1 MENRKTRKAW
11 LHAVVAAL
19 LVMFGGAARAQII
32 DRVLA
37 VVGDNVILL
46 SDYVALTRFGLL
58 EAGSGPDPIAAT
70 IPALIERQLQLNEV
84 NRFQPPEPPAEQIDR
99 RMADIRARFGDEKA
113 FETALAE
120 TGLTAAQLRA
130 RVRNSLRIESY
141 RQQRFA
147 ATVQPTEDDIARYYR
162 AHATE
167 FGKAGEIPSF
177 EQVRDEARRR
187 LVAERSELLT
197 RSWIDGLRRRT
208 DVTILYRPENS
219 QPPTAKGQI

>member
-1 MENRKTRKAW
+1 VGA
-11 LHAVVAAL
+11 LVIAVLLAA
-19 LVMFGGAARAQII
+19 GGVARAQII

-46 SDYVALTRFGLL
+46 SDYVALSRFGLV
-58 EAGSGPDPIAAT
+58 EPAAGPDPIAAA
-70 IPALIERQLQLNEV
+70 IPVLIERQLQLNEV

-99 RMADIRARFGDEKA
+99 RMAEIRSRFADEKA

-120 TGLTAAQLRA
+120 SGLTAVQLRA
-130 RVRNSLRIESY
+130 RVRNSLRIEGY

-167 FGKAGEIPSF
+167 FGTPGEIPSF
-177 EQVRDEARRR
+177 ERMRDEARRR

-197 RSWIDGLRRRT
+197 RNWIDGLRRRT
-208 DVTILYRPENS
+208 EVTILYRTDNS
-219 QPPTAKGQI
+219 QGPTSRGQI